1 MLAEM
6 SVHDPSGQKQE
17 RMPLWVM
24 LVVGIWILML
34 PAFLLIAL
42 GPPAWR

>member
-6 SVHDPSGQKQE
+6 SAPEPSGQKQ

-34 PAFLLIAL
+34 PAFLLIAI

>member
-1 MLAEM
+1 M
-6 SVHDPSGQKQE
+6 SSPDGSGQKQE

-24 LVVGIWILML
+24 LIVGIWILMR